1 MSSLFSLHATGRFKR
16 WIQNGSVKIK
26 EESLVFDDFVATKQQ
41 VIKKAEDETV
51 LK

>member
-1 MSSLFSLHATGRFKR
+1 MQQVVLKDGYKMVAFKT
-16 WIQNGSVKIK
+16 K